1 MDFKE
6 ILTSKTFWKIVGI
19 AAAAIVIIVI
29 INSIVSN
36 HRKAKDG
43 ILDNVSTT
51 QTVVREIREIGEYY
65 TAQYYADLIFPTKV
79 EEKKLFR
86 KTTKEYVLVVKGG
99 IVKAGFD
106 FSKLP
111 ESAIQVEEDSV
122 GVKNLTLNLP
132 APKILLLELNP
143 SKRTIFYSDGDWS
156 DKEEERIVKDARSK
170 LESEALRNG
179 ILEKA
184 QQNAIDN
191 LSAFFKCFGY
201 NEVTIHIAD

>member
-1 MDFKE
+1 MNFKE
-6 ILTSKTFWKIVGI
+6 ILTSKKFWKIVGFL
-19 AAAAIVIIVI
+19 AVAIVIIVI
-29 INSIVSN
+29 INTIVSN
-36 HRKAKDG
+36 YQKAKEGD
-43 ILDNVSTT
+43 LSNVSSS

-65 TAQYYADLIFPTKV
+65 TAQYYADLIFPAKV
-79 EEKKLFR
+79 EEKKFLR

-132 APKILLLELNP
+132 APKIMLLELNP
-143 SKRTIFYSDGDWS
+143 SKRTIFYSDGEWS
-156 DKEEERIVKDARSK
+156 DKEEEKIVKDARTK

-179 ILEKA
+179 ILERA

-191 LSAFFKCFGY
+191 LAAFFKCFGFK
-201 NEVTIHIAD
+201 EVTIHIAD